1 MAICLCVV
9 LKMKLS
15 DMHKK
20 ESIGNRNLRIQIFD
34 DIDFKNLNKECRRNI
49 EFKKIKIIQVF
60 VKENWISSIAE
71 LNQWENNKA

>member
-1 MAICLCVV
+1 
-9 LKMKLS
+9 MKLS